1 MTTKIQTIIVDDEES
16 ARDVIKNLL
25 VRFCPDI
32 EIVAICK
39 SVPEAV
45 ESIKIHQPQ
54 LVFLD
59 IEMPNY
65 AGFEIVN
72 FFPEVNFDI
81 VFITAYE
88 QYAIKAFEI
97 SAIDYLLK
105 PIEIDRLKKAVEKVK
120 LQVVSKIQKE
130 RLEVLTETINTK
142 KIRNLVIQDKGE
154 QIVCSLEEVI
164 AFEAQESYCMVHTTT
179 KKYIQSK
186 NLKHFENLL
195 DENPE
200 FLRIH
205 KSWIINKK
213 HVLKYSKSELNVF
226 LTNSIIAKLSKYKKQ
241 EFEQEVLNSLM

>member
-1 MTTKIQTIIVDDEES
+1 MNSKIKTIIVDDEES
-16 ARDVIKNLL
+16 ARDVIHNLL

-45 ESIKIHQPQ
+45 EAIKSHAPQ

-65 AGFEIVN
+65 AGFEIIN
-72 FFPEVNFDI
+72 FFDEVNFEI

-88 QYAIKAFEI
+88 QYALKAFEV
-97 SAIDYLLK
+97 SAIDYILK

-120 LQVVSKIQKE
+120 SQVESKLQKE
-130 RLEVLTETINTK
+130 RLEVLTETITTK

-154 QIVCSLEEVI
+154 QIVCSLEDVI
-164 AFEAQESYCMVHTTT
+164 ALEAQESYCMVHTLTR
-179 KKYIQSK
+179 KYIQSK
-186 NLKHFENLL
+186 NLKYFENLL
-195 DENPE
+195 DENSE
-200 FLRIH
+200 FIRVH

-213 HVLKYSKSELNVF
+213 HILKYSKSELNIY
-226 LTNSIIAKLSKYKKQ
+226 LTKSITAKLSKYKKQ
-241 EFEQEVLNSLM
+241 EFDLELK

>member
-1 MTTKIQTIIVDDEES
+1 MYSKIKTIIVDDEES

-45 ESIKIHQPQ
+45 ESIKINQPQ

-65 AGFEIVN
+65 AGFEILN
-72 FFPEVNFDI
+72 FFEEVNFEI

-105 PIEIDRLKKAVEKVK
+105 PVEIDRLKKAVEKVK
-120 LQVVSKIQKE
+120 LQVNSKIQKE
-130 RLEVLTETINTK
+130 RLEVLSEAITSK
-142 KIRNLVIQDKGE
+142 KIKNLVIQDKGE
-154 QIVCSLEEVI
+154 QIVCPLDEVI
-164 AFEAQESYCMVHTTT
+164 AFEALESYCTVHTNTR
-179 KKYIQSK
+179 KYVQSK
-186 NLKHFENLL
+186 NLKHFEMLL

-200 FLRIH
+200 FIRVH
-205 KSWIINKK
+205 KSWIINTK
-213 HVLKYSKSELNVF
+213 HIVKYSKSDL
-226 LTNSIIAKLSKYKKQ
+226 SIILNNDVLAKISKYKKQ
-241 EFEQEVLNSLM
+241 EFEEILAYL

>member
-1 MTTKIQTIIVDDEES
+1 MTSKIKTIIVDDEES

-32 EIVAICK
+32 EIVDICK

-45 ESIKIHQPQ
+45 ESIKIHKPQ

-72 FFPEVNFDI
+72 FFEEVNFEI
-81 VFITAYE
+81 VFLTAYE

-105 PIEIDRLKKAVEKVK
+105 PVEIDRLKKAVEKVK

-130 RLEVLTETINTK
+130 RLELLTETISSK
-142 KIRNLVIQDKGE
+142 KIKNLVIQDRGE
-154 QIVCSLEEVI
+154 QIVCPLEDVI

-195 DENPE
+195 DENQK
-200 FLRIH
+200 FMRIH

-213 HVLKYSKSELNVF
+213 HILKYSKSELNIY
-226 LTNSIIAKLSKYKKQ
+226 LNNSLVAKLSKYKKQ
-241 EFEQEVLNSLM
+241 EFELEIL